1 MKWRALIVMIGVLLS
16 ASAVSADDDDD
27 RYLNGMTHGPYRGR
41 VIDADTKAPLEG
53 AVVLAVWRHVKV
65 YPLHSSTVLYAA
77 REAVTNGDGR
87 FVVDAKTIEESAPRR
102 TLPPKFVVYLPG
114 YAAYG
119 VLAFPERVL
128 RTGEFVGDGATIGLA
143 RLRAPDER
151 LRQQDFTDPYSFSDD
166 PFKELPFFSD
176 AFNRDR
182 VQLQLRPLPRER
194 RD

>member
-1 MKWRALIVMIGVLLS
+1 
-16 ASAVSADDDDD
+16 
-27 RYLNGMTHGPYRGR
+27 
-41 VIDADTKAPLEG
+41 
-53 AVVLAVWRHVKV
+53 
-65 YPLHSSTVLYAA
+65 
-77 REAVTNGDGR
+77 
-87 FVVDAKTIEESAPRR
+87 VVDAKTIEESAPRR

-119 VLAFPERVL
+119 VLAFPERVF